1 MNKLTEN
8 NKIKLNEE
16 LLAKNTNLEQKSNI
30 SIHLLELK
38 YRFIYL
44 ILSFLLS
51 FIVSCN
57 YFNEYLY
64 LLSYFLLD
72 YNKTFVYNTL
82 PEPVFVY
89 FKVTLLFSLFFTFP
103 YFLYTLTT
111 YLSKTKYNVYVTFDY
126 LIMTI
131 SGILFLIILTIVG
144 YYVFPTVFKFLITF
158 DLNEQMEETHRFIYL
173 NVEKYINFIFTN
185 VLFVIFFCCIPWIY
199 KSLKINKLLPW
210 GDLTW
215 DVKYFEKR
223 FRYHMY
229 TLAIIA
235 TVVVSPPHFLYH
247 FFAVPFSLFFMEI
260 YFLLLWIMAF
270 IKWCL
275 GG

>member
-1 MNKLTEN
+1 MNKLKEN
-8 NKIKLNEE
+8 DKIKFSEKVLDKKITLEE
-16 LLAKNTNLEQKSNI
+16 KTNI

-38 YRFIYL
+38 YRSIYL
-44 ILSFLLS
+44 IFSFLLA

-64 LLSYFLLD
+64 ILSYFILE

-89 FKVTLLFSLFFTFP
+89 FKVSLLFSLFFTFP
-103 YFLYTLTT
+103 YFIYTLTT
-111 YLSKTKYNVYVTFDY
+111 YLAKTKYNTYATFNYLTMLIYGLLLLMSLSFFVYFAFPMVFH
-126 LIMTI
+126 
-131 SGILFLIILTIVG
+131 FLIN
-144 YYVFPTVFKFLITF
+144 F
-158 DLNEQMEETHRFIYL
+158 DLDQQMQATNRLIFL

-185 VLFVIFFCCIPWIY
+185 VLFVIFFCCIPSIY

-229 TLAIIA
+229 TLSIIA
-235 TVVVSPPHFLYH
+235 TVVLSPPQFLYH
-247 FFAVPFSLFFMEI
+247 FFMIPINLFFLEF
-260 YFLLLWIMAF
+260 YFMIMYIIAVIKHF
-270 IKWCL
+270 IGW
-275 GG
+275 